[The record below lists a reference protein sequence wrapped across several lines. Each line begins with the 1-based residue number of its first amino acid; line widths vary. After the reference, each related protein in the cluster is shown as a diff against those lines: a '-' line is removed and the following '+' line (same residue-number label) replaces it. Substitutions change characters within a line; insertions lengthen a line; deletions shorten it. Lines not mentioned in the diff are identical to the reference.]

1 MARYQSFPGAPG
13 DSRSLEKLKHLKLP
27 ALDGKRFLDVG
38 CNEGFF
44 CGYALFDGAA
54 RSVGVDRSAGFI
66 ERAKQRYP
74 GCEFICRGWEDLPPG
89 PFDVILL
96 ASALHYAEDQPAL
109 IQSLIER
116 LAPNGVLV
124 LELGIASSQESEWVR
139 VKRGIDERY
148 FPSMPKLKD
157 VLKDHA
163 WKWLGPSILQDG
175 DPVPRH
181 VIHVHRRR
189 PLAYLLMEPP
199 GYGKTTIAAA
209 LFPGD
214 NLPIVSGD
222 DLLQR
227 IAQGKV
233 IAPRDLTKIVS
244 KEFSPYNLD
253 ASIQRIFGSGM
264 GSAWV
269 RCWIEQAKG
278 LDFAFDGYVPGQWH
292 AHVRD
297 VLAQEGYMP
306 VQLQW
311 DRLVEP
317 SRSKESMTERA
328 DAYFSHLADTA
339 PSGQSSLEGGRHGAR
354 GFIDDISIGE
364 NVVRLR
370 GWAMDS
376 RGRPA
381 RTIRLSVDGN
391 EVKHATMRRSP
402 RPDVVKR
409 TGSGDL
415 QCGFDIEAELGGLAV
430 SGQVPGLAA
439 VAFGIE
445 PGDAWRLDLTKR
457 MSRVSSSRGAGQVPR
472 KKPTDS
478 NSSENAK

>member
-1 MARYQSFPGAPG
+1 
-13 DSRSLEKLKHLKLP
+13 
-27 ALDGKRFLDVG
+27 
-38 CNEGFF
+38 
-44 CGYALFDGAA
+44 
-54 RSVGVDRSAGFI
+54 
-66 ERAKQRYP
+66 
-74 GCEFICRGWEDLPPG
+74 
-89 PFDVILL
+89 
-96 ASALHYAEDQPAL
+96 
-109 IQSLIER
+109 
-116 LAPNGVLV
+116 
-124 LELGIASSQESEWVR
+124 
-139 VKRGIDERY
+139 
-148 FPSMPKLKD
+148 
-157 VLKDHA
+157 
-163 WKWLGPSILQDG
+163 
-175 DPVPRH
+175 
-181 VIHVHRRR
+181 
-189 PLAYLLMEPP
+189 
-199 GYGKTTIAAA
+199 
-209 LFPGD
+209 
-214 NLPIVSGD
+214 
-222 DLLQR
+222 
-227 IAQGKV
+227 
-233 IAPRDLTKIVS
+233 
-244 KEFSPYNLD
+244 
-253 ASIQRIFGSGM
+253 
-264 GSAWV
+264 
-269 RCWIEQAKG
+269 
-278 LDFAFDGYVPGQWH
+278 
-292 AHVRD
+292 
-297 VLAQEGYMP
+297 MP